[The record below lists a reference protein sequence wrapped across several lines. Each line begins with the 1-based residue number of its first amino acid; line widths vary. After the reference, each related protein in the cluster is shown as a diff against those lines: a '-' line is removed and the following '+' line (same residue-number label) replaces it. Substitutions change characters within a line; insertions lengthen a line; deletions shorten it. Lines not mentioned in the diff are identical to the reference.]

1 MEVTRKTS
9 NDFTR
14 IFDILKYQQEKY
26 PNPTALNFFTDGKWQ
41 GYSIQ
46 LVQDKVDNLS
56 CWFISNG
63 YTRGDKIVLVPVMGS
78 PEWMIIDFAC
88 QQAGLITVPVHP
100 TSRAE
105 EIAVILA
112 ETEAKLCLT
121 ADSELYFKFTLAIE
135 KTESKT
141 IIHHLKQNVPG
152 YFYPLQLV
160 KASVEEISALN
171 ELKKKVKEDDLL
183 TILYTS
189 GSSGIPKGV
198 MLTHRNIAHNI
209 RAILTILPLEP
220 SHRVISFLP
229 FSHILERATCYAYLA
244 FGVSLYFSQNKE
256 SFAQDF
262 KMVKPYFCTCVPR
275 VLEKMYDFMQEQL
288 LQKNILKRKIISWA
302 LAVGKQYGSTGQVK
316 FLFTFKLLL
325 ARLLVLRLWRKKL
338 GGQIRYM
345 AVGAASLQPEIGR
358 LFSAAG
364 IYIVEGYGMT
374 ETAPLISINRYESGL
389 NRFGTVG
396 IAIPGIEIKI
406 DEPNDEQEGEILVK
420 GPNVMQG
427 YFKRPELTREVFT
440 SDGWFRT
447 GDVGK
452 FVHQRFLKITDRKK
466 DIFKT
471 SSGKYIAPLPLQN
484 HFAKSPFIQRCL
496 IIGFQRPYITALFV
510 PQFEVLKA
518 WCDQESIHWT
528 SPQFMVHNI
537 KVRAKLQQEVD
548 ALNKELPNFESV
560 RDFVLCHQEW
570 SVESGEI
577 TATLKPVRKTL
588 LDHYEKEIEKMY
600 A

>member
-9 NDFTR
+9 VDFTR
-14 IFDILKYQQEKY
+14 IFDILNYQKEKY
-26 PNPTALNFFTDGKWQ
+26 PNSTALNFFADGKWQ
-41 GYSIQ
+41 GLAIQ
-46 LVQDKVDNLS
+46 EVQDKVDNLS

-63 YTRGDKIVLVPVMGS
+63 YTKGARIILVPVMGS
-78 PEWMIIDFAC
+78 PEWMIIDLAC
-88 QQAGLITVPVHP
+88 QQAGLITVIVHP
-100 TSRAE
+100 TSKPD
-105 EIAVILA
+105 EIEVILS

-121 ADSELYFKFTLAIE
+121 SDSELYFKFTLAIE
-135 KTESKT
+135 KAESKT

-152 YFYPLQLV
+152 YFYPLQTL
-160 KASVEEISALN
+160 KASSEELTALN
-171 ELKKKVKEDDLL
+171 EIKKGIHEDDLL

-198 MLTHRNIAHNI
+198 MLSHRNIVHNI
-209 RAILTILPLEP
+209 KAILTLLPLEP
-220 SHRVISFLP
+220 NHRVISFLP

-256 SFAQDF
+256 TFAQDF
-262 KMVKPYFCTCVPR
+262 KTVKPYFCTSVPR

-288 LQKNILKRKIISWA
+288 LQKNLFKKKLISWA
-302 LAVGKQYGSTGQVK
+302 LNVGKTYGSTNRIQL
-316 FLFTFKLLL
+316 LFTMNLFF
-325 ARLLVLRLWRKKL
+325 ARMLVLSLWRKKL

-364 IYIVEGYGMT
+364 IYVVEGYGMT
-374 ETAPLISINRYESGL
+374 ETAPLISINRYEPGL
-389 NRFGTVG
+389 NHFGTVG
-396 IAIPGIEIKI
+396 IVIPGIEVKI
-406 DEPNDEQEGEILVK
+406 DEPNEQQEGEILVR

-427 YFKRPELTREVFT
+427 YFKRPELTKEVFT

-484 HFAKSPFIQRCL
+484 HFATSPFIERCL
-496 IIGFQRPYITALFV
+496 IIGFQRPYVTALMV

-518 WCDQESIHWT
+518 WCEHEGIHWT

-548 ALNKELPNFESV
+548 ALNEELPNFESV

-570 SVESGEI
+570 SMESGEI